1 MTKQRNLFL
10 DYFRGIAIII
20 VVLGHALL
28 LCDETATD
36 PLLRL
41 IQTFQM
47 SLLFVIS
54 GFSSGFSE
62 PMKNSKSF
70 LLGKVKRILL
80 PYLVWIQIHYILTA
94 CVSGYYSVVGQLKS
108 VLVSQ
113 FWFLRILFLMFL
125 VYWAFVMIYRA
136 LHKLS
141 SGPLNVLIAAVVAA
155 ILTVL
160 ISRIPGCGSLLN
172 YLPFFVLGNLLYKLS
187 KKYDAKVYR
196 SAFTILAGILAV
208 VFVVSI
214 VLLSKT
220 QGIIYI
226 LIDKSMALSGV
237 AACYIVC
244 RLLYAIP
251 WLKKLTTLVE
261 KIGKNTLPVYAIHW
275 CIFFSLPLPLYS
287 VLANSIGL
295 HLSALIVALVW
306 LVLCM
311 VMIYLLQKNKFTRN
325 LLLGEK

>member
-20 VVLGHALL
+20 VVLGHAIQ
-28 LCDETATD
+28 LCYGAAND
-36 PLLRL
+36 PLHSL

-47 SLLFVIS
+47 SMLFVIS

-62 PMKNSKSF
+62 PMKDSKKF

-80 PYLVWIQIHYILTA
+80 PYLVWTQFHYVLTA
-94 CVSGYYSVVGQLKS
+94 CVSGRYSVVAQIKS

-125 VYWAFVMIYRA
+125 VYWAFVVIYRV

-141 SGPLNVLIAAVVAA
+141 SRLLKVLIASAAVA
-155 ILTVL
+155 ILAIL
-160 ISRIPGCGSLLN
+160 LSRIPGCGSLLN

-187 KKYDAKVYR
+187 NKYDAKAYR
-196 SAFTILAGILAV
+196 SAFTILSWILAV
-208 VFVVSI
+208 LFVVSI
-214 VLLSKT
+214 FLLAKT
-220 QGIIYI
+220 QGVFRV
-226 LIDKSMALSGV
+226 LIDKSMAFSGV
-237 AACYIVC
+237 AACYVVC
-244 RLLYAIP
+244 RLLYAVP
-251 WLKKLTTLVE
+251 WLKKLTGLVE

-287 VLANSIGL
+287 FLVNGIGL
-295 HLSALIVALVW
+295 YPSAVIVALVW
-306 LVLCM
+306 LALCM
-311 VMIYLLQKNKFTRN
+311 VMIYLLQKNKITRN